1 MKKTGIRVDLVV
13 GGVKGGLKVQNL
25 IFGYLGSHTS
35 GSNLIFLVSKD
46 HMYVKLQNRRFYPS
60 GVFFA

>member
-35 GSNLIFLVSKD
+35 GSNLIFRGKGPSRNSKC
-46 HMYVKLQNRRFYPS
+46 MSVCM
-60 GVFFA
+60 